1 MLTPFHLKKRLVEA
15 GLATRNQI
23 RGCTSDDVALLERQA
38 GGRLPQAYRD
48 FLVAVGRGAG
58 DFLRDVDIFYDS
70 IADLNVEAADILNDW
85 EDGQLLLPDR
95 AFVFSMRQGEQFM
108 FFCVDGDDN
117 PPIDFYYEG
126 RGSFQRIAS
135 SIWAVVESEL
145 QLAEKL
151 RESEAD

>member
-1 MLTPFHLKKRLVEA
+1 M
-15 GLATRNQI
+15 
-23 RGCTSDDVALLERQA
+23 
-38 GGRLPQAYRD
+38 
-48 FLVAVGRGAG
+48 
-58 DFLRDVDIFYDS
+58 RDVDIFYDS